1 MNEIITKLNEI
12 EEKAQTI
19 LCDARENKTQM
30 RLQLEQDKRDIDAEY
45 DRLEAEMLGQLKE
58 RLKSE
63 AKAQIEELQEKN
75 RCTAESFDA
84 EFAKHK
90 EMWANQIM
98 MRVIQ

>member
-19 LCDARENKTQM
+19 LCDARENKAQM

-45 DRLEAEMLGQLKE
+45 DRLEEEELSRLEA
-58 RLKSE
+58 RLKSD
-63 AKAQIEELQEKN
+63 AKAQIEELREKN
-75 RCTAESFDA
+75 RCAAELFDE
-84 EFAKHK
+84 EFARQK
-90 EMWANQIM
+90 EAWAEQIV